1 MARRFSCSEKG
12 KWQATTELPAKRAP
26 VRILANDCE
35 DLVEANRL
43 TVIGRLTNPIIQK
56 PRAVI
61 DFMSQVWNLEG
72 RMEGRVL
79 GLDKFQVNFNSE
91 EDLTQFLDKGPYHFK
106 RWMLLLQRWEPTV
119 SDSFPS
125 MISFHVRIHGIPLQY
140 WSKGTILTIGSQLG
154 KCTVKDVKEAKIWVE
169 VDGLNPLVMKLE
181 IELPTDEV
189 TEVEFE
195 YIKIEKHCFTCFSL
209 FHEESDC
216 PHRPLHAPPPKDR
229 TLGITQSL
237 ALQRIE
243 AEKRRHDERRG
254 YRRTDDS
261 RQFSRNSNVNFSQRD
276 RVPERNFHSRGNDQ
290 SLMSLAQRS
299 NSGYHRTV
307 APSSQYRVVE
317 KSRLRSGSS
326 SPQPNTAPSP
336 TGAEVAGIDP
346 IIHSGGIQ
354 HAPTPMETSPVRNIK
369 DRLGVQED
377 KGDSRPRSSRRESLT
392 PRSLKD
398 RLGKASDGT
407 DRTQSG
413 SRERRSA
420 LERLAETNK
429 SRDST
434 SRRPPSFESGILQ
447 IEETT
452 EKGST
457 YNAQVEVIKPASE
470 QNRVPAS
477 RRIRDTNTSSI
488 RSRQPI
494 PVAPQ
499 SKVVSKRRVSSRK
512 RVTRSPLQ
520 TLVSRKLTTGHSS
533 TLTRRRLVVE
543 KDPNLPCNKAVT
555 SKQRKKTGPQDTVF
569 IPGNA
574 AWDVTSGRCGTGG
587 IYCDN
592 AVISLPN
599 FSEAH
604 HHVSSALMAEA
615 IAVHRAVSLAV
626 YSNV

>member
-61 DFMSQVWNLEG
+61 DFMSQ
-72 RMEGRVL
+72 
-79 GLDKFQVNFNSE
+79 
-91 EDLTQFLDKGPYHFK
+91 
-106 RWMLLLQRWEPTV
+106 
-119 SDSFPS
+119 
-125 MISFHVRIHGIPLQY
+125 
-140 WSKGTILTIGSQLG
+140 
-154 KCTVKDVKEAKIWVE
+154 CTVKDVKEAKIWVE

-543 KDPNLPCNKAVT
+543 KDPNLPSKNKKFPFLT
-555 SKQRKKTGPQDTVF
+555 LQNIFHNISEKKVEITD
-569 IPGNA
+569 
-574 AWDVTSGRCGTGG
+574 
-587 IYCDN
+587 
-592 AVISLPN
+592 
-599 FSEAH
+599 SEAMEARLTSVKNGSFPRLLYDH
-604 HHVSSALMAEA
+604 QWKACSSL
-615 IAVHRAVSLAV
+615 IAK
-626 YSNV
+626 

>member
-1 MARRFSCSEKG
+1 MARRFSRSEKG

-61 DFMSQVWNLEG
+61 DFMAQCS
-72 RMEGRVL
+72 
-79 GLDKFQVNFNSE
+79 
-91 EDLTQFLDKGPYHFK
+91 
-106 RWMLLLQRWEPTV
+106 
-119 SDSFPS
+119 
-125 MISFHVRIHGIPLQY
+125 
-140 WSKGTILTIGSQLG
+140 
-154 KCTVKDVKEAKIWVE
+154 VKDVKEAKIWVE

-181 IELPTDEV
+181 IELPTEDV

-209 FHEESDC
+209 FHEETDC

-229 TLGITQSL
+229 ILGITQSI

-276 RVPERNFHSRGNDQ
+276 RAPERNFHSRGDELRSDQ
-290 SLMSLAQRS
+290 SFMARAQRS

-307 APSSQYRVVE
+307 APSLQYRVVE
-317 KSRLRSGSS
+317 KSRLSSGSS
-326 SPQPNTAPSP
+326 TPQPNTIPRP
-336 TGAEVAGIDP
+336 TGVEVAEIGP
-346 IIHSGGIQ
+346 ITHSGGIQ
-354 HAPTPMETSPVRNIK
+354 HAPTPMETSPARNIK
-369 DRLGVQED
+369 DRLGVQENE
-377 KGDSRPRSSRRESLT
+377 GGSRSHASRRESST

-398 RLGKASDGT
+398 RLGNLSAGKDKS
-407 DRTQSG
+407 QSS

-420 LERLAETNK
+420 LERLAEPNN

-434 SRRPPSFESGILQ
+434 SRRPPSFASGRLQ
-447 IEETT
+447 IEEPT
-452 EKGST
+452 EKGTSH
-457 YNAQVEVIKPASE
+457 NALVEANKPAPD

-477 RRIRDTNTSSI
+477 RRIRDINTPIS

-499 SKVVSKRRVSSRK
+499 SKAVSKRRVSSRK

-520 TLVSRKLTTGHSS
+520 TLVSRKSTTGHSS
-533 TLTRRRLVVE
+533 TSTRRRLVVE
-543 KDPNLPCNKAVT
+543 KDPNLPCNKAGTTLVSREEFESSDKRRQNMET
-555 SKQRKKTGPQDTVF
+555 REETTCHSSWQSKRNELDGGFVVCVCKIQRRWRRGEEEEPEKTEVEFQIQDERKHKSKEEEDE
-569 IPGNA
+569 NEKA
-574 AWDVTSGRCGTGG
+574 AVGEE
-587 IYCDN
+587 
-592 AVISLPN
+592 LK
-599 FSEAH
+599 
-604 HHVSSALMAEA
+604 
-615 IAVHRAVSLAV
+615 
-626 YSNV
+626 